1 MALDT
6 LSFVFTA
13 FLWQVWYPGQWGE
26 VQRPLSLEE
35 LDGCDELGL
44 QLHPHHLSSHI
55 RLHTRG
61 IQSLGWSHNP
71 QTSNGLVCQQCYSL
85 VRITG
90 VSRHLS
96 HWLVQSQ
103 LFSQTL

>member
-44 QLHPHHLSSHI
+44 QLHPHHLSPHI

-61 IQSLGWSHNP
+61 NQPGPL
-71 QTSNGLVCQQCYSL
+71 SL
-85 VRITG
+85 VEEYRGWALIG
-90 VSRHLS
+90 RE
-96 HWLVQSQ
+96 
-103 LFSQTL
+103 